1 MCCLLSLTP
10 RQSFSLRLVHFH
22 CCRRLM
28 NIRRSRFTISSKS
41 YIPLHN
47 FETSKSMPGKPKLHW
62 LDMEQALSTKS
73 CGQNPIIRTSL
84 RLLETIESEFRQD
97 KVLKRIEVFRQLDA
111 WYCCR
116 LHADATKI
124 HQRSHRPCS
133 SPLPKLPHSQ
143 ALWFPR
149 LWLKRLHER
158 WIALLGR
165 CSIVL
170 SEVVVLYS
178 LGTVWTVLSS
188 KWLLSVRYMQH
199 KHLQQKPGAFA
210 LGRAERCSCDTKV
223 KPGPLRRDS

>member
-1 MCCLLSLTP
+1 MIAFALRVPAIEFPFALNDSSLTRSWQNMEAAKKRGLCRHIGVSNYPVDFMKAKKCLSLTP

-124 HQRSHRPCS
+124 HQRSQRPCS

-149 LWLKRLHER
+149 LWLKRLH
-158 WIALLGR
+158 
-165 CSIVL
+165 
-170 SEVVVLYS
+170 
-178 LGTVWTVLSS
+178 
-188 KWLLSVRYMQH
+188 
-199 KHLQQKPGAFA
+199 
-210 LGRAERCSCDTKV
+210 
-223 KPGPLRRDS
+223 